1 MKDFLILIWIVILLL
16 GGVYAGQIF
25 IFIHG
30 LSRLRRGTGTRRYT
44 VNVIVAARNE
54 EHHIE
59 KSVRALLAQ
68 DYPRD
73 LYSIIVVDDQS
84 TDRTA
89 EIVDEFARK
98 YPNVR
103 LLKIQNRPHDVS
115 PIINATNE
123 AISQSSAEVI
133 LTTDADSAVGP
144 GWISG
149 MVRHFHE
156 NVGVISG
163 LTLFEDVRSIPRL
176 LFGFQFIDFFS
187 NTACGAGSI
196 GIGAPMNCNGS
207 NMGFRRQAFD
217 DVGGYGSIA
226 QLNSGSDSLL
236 AQKIAATK
244 RWKMRFAFEPET
256 HVLTL
261 PVTSWAQ
268 LLHQRMRWAGQTSHY
283 QRFSTMLFLV
293 TSFLLY
299 LLLLLFTP
307 VSLFYFSIVPVPIV
321 VLLLK
326 FCVDYLIISK
336 FLKLTKVRG
345 LRKYFLVSEIIHVPV
360 ILTAVFGSFF
370 GSYEWK
376 GRRMER
382 EISQHA

>member
-1 MKDFLILIWIVILLL
+1 MFVWVVILLL
-16 GGVYAGQIF
+16 GAVYAGQIF
-25 IFIHG
+25 VFIRG
-30 LSRLRRGTGTRRYT
+30 LSRLRRGTNVHQYS

-54 EHHIE
+54 ELHIE

-68 DYPRD
+68 DYPSD

-84 TDRTA
+84 TDNTA
-89 EIVDEFARK
+89 QIVGELSGK
-98 YPNVR
+98 YPNVS
-103 LLKIQNRPHDVS
+103 LLKIQKRPDDVS

-123 AISQSSAEVI
+123 AIKQSSAEVI
-133 LTTDADSAVGP
+133 LTTDADSVVGP

-163 LTLFEDVRSIPRL
+163 LTLFEDSQGLPRL

-187 NTACGAGSI
+187 NTACGAGAI
-196 GIGAPMNCNGS
+196 GMGAPMNCNGS
-207 NMGFRRQAFD
+207 NMGFRRKAFEE
-217 DVGGYGSIA
+217 VGGYGSIA

-236 AQKIAATK
+236 AQKITATG
-244 RWKMRFAFEPET
+244 RWMMRFAFEPET
-256 HVLTL
+256 HVLTM
-261 PVTSWAQ
+261 PVTSWPQ

-283 QRFSTMLFLV
+283 QRFSTLLFLV

-299 LLLLLFTP
+299 FLLLLFTP
-307 VSLFYFSIVPVPIV
+307 VSLFYFPIVPVPIV
-321 VLLLK
+321 VLLIK
-326 FCVDYLIISK
+326 FAVDYLIISK
-336 FLKLTKVRG
+336 FLTLTKVYG
-345 LRKYFLVSEIIHVPV
+345 LKRYFLISEIVHVPV

-382 EISQHA
+382 EISQQA